1 MTREEENIA
10 GTIIIG
16 LGNPIV
22 SDDSVGVC
30 AARRLDKVKEVREVA
45 DVHEVYAGGLRLLDV
60 LVGYKRAIIIDAMQT
75 GIQPGTVRRSALRCP
90 AHCSVD
96 NKLSFATCPQR
107 NLQNPGA
114 CAEPAWIEGSCVERA
129 RQRPDG
135 APQRHRVHRGR
146 KACLNGFNDSSLWVL
161 RVTVVDN

>member
-75 GIQPGTVRRSALRCP
+75 GVQPGTVRRFDISDLP
-90 AHCSVD
+90 
-96 NKLSFATCPQR
+96 KTR
-107 NLQNPGA
+107 NLASTHDSDLPTA
-114 CAEPAWIEGSCVERA
+114 LEA
-129 RQRPDG
+129 
-135 APQRHRVHRGR
+135 GR
-146 KACLNGFNDSSLWVL
+146 KLGMELPGEIVVFGIEAEDVVNFGEKLTPAVARGLEEVL
-161 RVTVVDN
+161 GKIKNLL